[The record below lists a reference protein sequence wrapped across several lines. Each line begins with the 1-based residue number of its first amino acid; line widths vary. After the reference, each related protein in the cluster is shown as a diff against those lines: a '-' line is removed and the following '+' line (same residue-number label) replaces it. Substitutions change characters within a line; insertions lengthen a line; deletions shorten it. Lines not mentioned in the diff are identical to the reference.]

1 MTDDASNT
9 GKNRKPG
16 TFEPGDARINRKGRP
31 KSFDAWRTM
40 LVALAN
46 EPAVQRDKENKV
58 KKLVL
63 IQIPL
68 VHNGLPVFD
77 EAGNPVMVDHYATNV
92 EMIARQWMSDPKHQ
106 QEFIEGA
113 YGKVPQPIDIT
124 GDLGLLVKGYS
135 SDIDPDDWDAD
146 KKQD

>member
-1 MTDDASNT
+1 MTTKDLIPFK
-9 GKNRKPG
+9 KNDP
-16 TFEPGDARINRKGRP
+16 RINRKGRP
-31 KSFDAWRTM
+31 KAFDGWRSM

-68 VHNGLPVFD
+68 VKNGAPVLD
-77 EAGNPVMVDHYATNV
+77 ENGNPVMVDHYATNA

-106 QEFIEGA
+106 QDFIEGA
-113 YGKVPQPIDIT
+113 YGKVPDEIKQT
-124 GDLGLLVKGYS
+124 GSINIHLVY
-135 SDIDPDDWDAD
+135 D
-146 KKQD
+146 KKDA